1 MDCLSP
7 DDIYAAAKQLSSK
20 IINTPTLPAPALSKL
35 LGCELYLKHEQLQHT
50 SSFKARGAYLA
61 ILALSDAER
70 AQGVITMSA
79 GNHAQAVAY
88 HAQKLNIHATIVMPK
103 QTPFAKIE
111 RTRAFG
117 AEIVLEGRN
126 LNECEKT
133 VAQLQRQYGYSLIHP
148 YDDAHVIR
156 GQGTVGLEILDSV
169 PDLDCLVVPIGGG
182 GLIGGISLIA
192 KSIKPDIEVIGV
204 EAELYASMYQT
215 LNGQSLAVGGETIAE
230 GIAVKMPGALTV
242 PLAKAYVDNIL
253 LVTEQQLEWAVG
265 TLAEQQ
271 RIIAEGAGAAGIAA
285 LYGYRQKFAGK
296 KVGVVICGGNIDMR
310 LLGTILNRNMM
321 SDGRLVRLRI
331 DISDEP
337 GMLASISAAI
347 GESGGN
353 IVEIYHQRMFYDVPA
368 KLAKIDAV
376 VDTRGQAHVEEII
389 AALVARHF
397 SVSIIDEQSSRER
410 AYSPVGKA

>member
-133 VAQLQRQYGYSLIHP
+133 VAQLQSRYGYSLIHP

-156 GQGTVGLEILDSV
+156 GQGTVGLEILESV

-204 EAELYASMYQT
+204 EAELYASMHQT
-215 LNGQSLAVGGETIAE
+215 LTGQTPSVGGETIAE
-230 GIAVKMPGALTV
+230 GIAVKVPGALTV
-242 PLAKAYVDNIL
+242 PLAKAYVDDIL
-253 LVTEQQLEWAVG
+253 LDDSSDS
-265 TLAEQQ
+265 
-271 RIIAEGAGAAGIAA
+271 AGA
-285 LYGYRQKFAGK
+285 K
-296 KVGVVICGGNIDMR
+296 
-310 LLGTILNRNMM
+310 
-321 SDGRLVRLRI
+321 
-331 DISDEP
+331 
-337 GMLASISAAI
+337 LASIDLI
-347 GESGGN
+347 GLPWQVIAGPRSVEKGV
-353 IVEIYHQRMFYDVPA
+353 VEIKNRQTGA
-368 KLAKIDAV
+368 S
-376 VDTRGQAHVEEII
+376 EEVTIKKASARLL
-389 AALVARHF
+389 AAL
-397 SVSIIDEQSSRER
+397 SD
-410 AYSPVGKA
+410 